1 MDSSASV
8 SGLSSEDL
16 PKPLA
21 LGRESVHLC
30 SRGHPCPSSHGP
42 CRTQL
47 LPRGTSAGLCSS
59 LCGHVSAFQVST
71 WQPWSPQPTRILSS
85 VPLPLRGPPLTGVLW
100 DVMQPGVR
108 GALGYQLGH
117 LRCSSHLP
125 HAPQDSPQMHPFS
138 SVGKALL
145 LAHLSAFLTCLG
157 QEGESSSP
165 PSWWLETRIRPTRGG
180 WLKHGLFA
188 SVQAEHLAL
197 PPPATPSP

>member
-1 MDSSASV
+1 MSQASAPRTSRSPWPWDGSLCTCAPTGTPV
-8 SGLSSEDL
+8 PPAMGPAGLSCCLGE
-16 PKPLA
+16 PL
-21 LGRESVHLC
+21 LDS
-30 SRGHPCPSSHGP
+30 
-42 CRTQL
+42 
-47 LPRGTSAGLCSS
+47 CSS
-59 LCGHVSAFQVST
+59 LCGHFSAFQVST

-85 VPLPLRGPPLTGVLW
+85 DPLMLRGPPLTGVLW

-108 GALGYQLGH
+108 GALGHQLEH

-125 HAPQDSPQMHPFS
+125 HAPQDSPLMHPFS

-188 SVQAEHLAL
+188 SFQAEHPAL